1 MPSLT
6 IGRRSVL
13 GAAALPFLTR
23 GAAAQAWAPQ
33 RPVRIVIGFPPG
45 GGIDVLARLMAPKM
59 AEKLGQTVLVENRPG
74 ANGLTAT
81 QSVLQSEADGLTIFF
96 GTTGNLAVNQALY
109 AHTGLDLLHDFTP
122 LSLAA
127 SLPFVLSVHPDVPAK
142 NLAELIALA
151 RARPGELNYGSSGSG
166 GLPHLAGEL
175 LNAQAGIRT
184 VHVPYRGSSPAY
196 ADLIGGR
203 VQFMFDALAIS
214 QPHIQAGRVRPL
226 ATTGAGRMAS
236 MPDLPAANEVLPDF
250 EVVNWYGMVMRA
262 GTPAAAIRRLQQ
274 EVADALRQPDV
285 AERATS
291 LGLDLVGSTPED
303 FAVFQR
309 AEITKWGDVIRTA
322 GIKAE

>member
-6 IGRRSVL
+6 LGRRAIL
-13 GAAALPFLTR
+13 GAAALPFLAR

-33 RPVRIVIGFPPG
+33 RPVRIVVGFPPG

-59 AEKLGQTVLVENRPG
+59 AEKLGQTVLVENKPG

-81 QSVLQSEADGLTIFF
+81 QSVAQAEADGLTILF
-96 GTTGNLAVNQALY
+96 GTTGNLAVNQVLY
-109 AHTGLDLLHDFTP
+109 AHAGLDLLRDFAP
-122 LSLAA
+122 LSLVAT
-127 SLPFVLSVHPDVPAK
+127 LPFVLSVHPDVPAK

-151 RARPGELNYGSSGSG
+151 RARPGELNFGSSGSG

-175 LNAQAGIRT
+175 LNAQAGVRT

-214 QPHIQAGRVRPL
+214 QPHLQAGRVRPL
-226 ATTGAGRMAS
+226 ATTGASRMPG
-236 MPDLPAANEVLPDF
+236 MPDLPAANEVLPGF
-250 EVVNWYGMVMRA
+250 EVMNWYGMVVRA
-262 GTPAAAIRRLQQ
+262 GTPAGAIRRLQQ

-285 AERATS
+285 AERAAA
-291 LGLDLVGSTPED
+291 LGLDLVGGTSED
-303 FAVFQR
+303 FATFQK
-309 AEITKWGDVIRTA
+309 AEIAKWGEVIRAA